1 MSKYTTELRFICE
14 SKSGLSNSVGF
25 NQIDD
30 VISNS
35 WNKIFD
41 NFPIFDE
48 SYRSVLC
55 SKILKHYYTREISAE
70 TVGLWQLWLN
80 TRMGEIM
87 PYYNKLYES
96 ALLEFDPF
104 KDTNYSRN
112 HGGTFTG
119 DTRRNGRSDVSVDN
133 SVTSNGTSNSKNLFS
148 DTPQG
153 AITNIENESYLTNAT
168 LIKDT
173 DTNTTNTDGN
183 STTQNTE
190 TTGITN
196 TDNWIE
202 TIVGKQS
209 DVSYSKLLQEFRD
222 TFLNID
228 VMIIND
234 LSDLFM
240 NLWYKG

>member
-14 SKSGLSNSVGF
+14 SKAGLSNSVGF
-25 NQIDD
+25 NNIDD

-119 DTRRNGRSDVSVDN
+119 DTVRNGRNEIDVNN

-173 DTNTTNTDGN
+173 DTNKTDTKGN

-209 DVSYSKLLQEFRD
+209 TISYSKLLQEFRD

-240 NLWYKG
+240 NLW

>member
-14 SKSGLSNSVGF
+14 SKADLSNSVGF

-119 DTRRNGRSDVSVDN
+119 DTVRNGRSEIDVDN

-209 DVSYSKLLQEFRD
+209 TVSYSKLLQEFRD

-240 NLWYKG
+240 NLW

>member
-14 SKSGLSNSVGF
+14 SKAGLSDSVGF

-104 KDTNYSRN
+104 KDTNYTRN

-119 DTRRNGRSDVSVDN
+119 DTVRNGRSDVSVDN

-183 STTQNTE
+183 STAQNTE

-209 DVSYSKLLQEFRD
+209 TVSYSKLLQEFRD

-234 LSDLFM
+234 LGDLFM
-240 NLWYKG
+240 NLW

>member
-1 MSKYTTELRFICE
+1 MSKYTTELRCMCE
-14 SKSGLSNSVGF
+14 SKAGLTDSVGF

-70 TVGLWQLWLN
+70 SFGLWQLWLN

-104 KDTNYSRN
+104 KDTNYTRN

-119 DTRRNGRSDVSVDN
+119 DTVRNGRSEIDVDN

-190 TTGITN
+190 TTGVTN

-209 DVSYSKLLQEFRD
+209 TVSYSKLLQEFRD

-240 NLWYKG
+240 NLW

>member
-1 MSKYTTELRFICE
+1 MSKYTTEVRFICE
-14 SKSGLSNSVGF
+14 SKAGLSDSVGF

-30 VISNS
+30 VISSS

-133 SVTSNGTSNSKNLFS
+133 SVTSNGTYNSKNLFS

-209 DVSYSKLLQEFRD
+209 TVSYSKLLQEFRD

-240 NLWYKG
+240 NLW

>member
-14 SKSGLSNSVGF
+14 SKAGLSDSVGF

-35 WNKIFD
+35 WNKIFN

-96 ALLEFDPF
+96 ALIEFDPF
-104 KDTNYSRN
+104 KDTNYTRN

-119 DTRRNGRSDVSVDN
+119 DTVRNGRSEIDVDN

-209 DVSYSKLLQEFRD
+209 TVSYSKLLQEFRD

-240 NLWYKG
+240 NLW

>member
-1 MSKYTTELRFICE
+1 MSKYTTEVRFICE
-14 SKSGLSNSVGF
+14 SKAGLSNSVGF

-119 DTRRNGRSDVSVDN
+119 DTVRNGRSEIDVDN

-209 DVSYSKLLQEFRD
+209 TVSYSKLLQEFRD

-240 NLWYKG
+240 NLW

>member
-14 SKSGLSNSVGF
+14 SKAGLSDSVGF

-80 TRMGEIM
+80 TRMSEIM

-104 KDTNYSRN
+104 KDVNYSRN

-133 SVTSNGTSNSKNLFS
+133 SVTSNGTSSSKNLFS

-209 DVSYSKLLQEFRD
+209 TISYSKLLKEFRE

-240 NLWYKG
+240 NLW

>member
-14 SKSGLSNSVGF
+14 SKAGLSNSVGF

-119 DTRRNGRSDVSVDN
+119 DTVRNGRSDVSVDN

-209 DVSYSKLLQEFRD
+209 TVSYSKLLQEFRD

-240 NLWYKG
+240 NLW

>member
-14 SKSGLSNSVGF
+14 SKAGLSNSVGF

-70 TVGLWQLWLN
+70 TLGLWQLWLN

-104 KDTNYSRN
+104 KDTNYTRN

-119 DTRRNGRSDVSVDN
+119 DTVRNGRSEIDVDN

-209 DVSYSKLLQEFRD
+209 TVSYSKLLQEFRD

-240 NLWYKG
+240 NLW

>member
-1 MSKYTTELRFICE
+1 MSKYTTEVRFICE
-14 SKSGLSNSVGF
+14 SKAGLSNSVGF

-209 DVSYSKLLQEFRD
+209 TVSYSKLLQEFRD

-240 NLWYKG
+240 NLW

>member
-1 MSKYTTELRFICE
+1 MSKYTTEVRFICE
-14 SKSGLSNSVGF
+14 SKAGLSNSVGF

-119 DTRRNGRSDVSVDN
+119 DTVRNGRSEIDVDN

-209 DVSYSKLLQEFRD
+209 TVSYSKLLQEFRD

-234 LSDLFM
+234 LGDLFM
-240 NLWYKG
+240 NLW

>member
-14 SKSGLSNSVGF
+14 SKAGLSDSVGF

-104 KDTNYSRN
+104 KDTNYTRN

-119 DTRRNGRSDVSVDN
+119 DTVRNGRSEIDVDN

-202 TIVGKQS
+202 TIIGKQS
-209 DVSYSKLLQEFRD
+209 TVSYSKLLQEFRD

-240 NLWYKG
+240 NLW

>member
-14 SKSGLSNSVGF
+14 SKAGLSESVGF

-70 TVGLWQLWLN
+70 TVGLWQLWIN

-209 DVSYSKLLQEFRD
+209 TVSYSKLLQEFRD

-240 NLWYKG
+240 NLW

>member
-1 MSKYTTELRFICE
+1 MSKYTTEVRFICE
-14 SKSGLSNSVGF
+14 SKAGLSNSVGF

-80 TRMGEIM
+80 ARMGEIM

-104 KDTNYSRN
+104 KDVNYSRN

-209 DVSYSKLLQEFRD
+209 TVSYSKLLQEFRD

-240 NLWYKG
+240 NLW

>member
-14 SKSGLSNSVGF
+14 SKAGLSDSVGF

-55 SKILKHYYTREISAE
+55 SKIIKHYYTREISAE

-119 DTRRNGRSDVSVDN
+119 DTVRNGRSEIDVDN
-133 SVTSNGTSNSKNLFS
+133 SVTSNGTYNSKNLFS

-209 DVSYSKLLQEFRD
+209 TVSYSKLLQEFRD

-240 NLWYKG
+240 NLW

>member
-1 MSKYTTELRFICE
+1 MSKYTTEVRFICE
-14 SKSGLSNSVGF
+14 SKAGLSNSVGF

-119 DTRRNGRSDVSVDN
+119 DTVRNGRSEIDVDN
-133 SVTSNGTSNSKNLFS
+133 SVTSNGASNSKNLFS

-209 DVSYSKLLQEFRD
+209 TISYSKLLQEFRD

-240 NLWYKG
+240 NLW

>member
-14 SKSGLSNSVGF
+14 SKAGLSDSVGF

-80 TRMGEIM
+80 TRMNEIM

-119 DTRRNGRSDVSVDN
+119 DTVRNGRSEIDVDN

-209 DVSYSKLLQEFRD
+209 TVSYSKLLQEFRD

-240 NLWYKG
+240 NLW

>member
-14 SKSGLSNSVGF
+14 SKAGLYDSVGF

-119 DTRRNGRSDVSVDN
+119 DTVRNGRSEIDVDN

-202 TIVGKQS
+202 TIVGKQCT
-209 DVSYSKLLQEFRD
+209 VSYSKLLQEFRD

-234 LSDLFM
+234 LGDLFM
-240 NLWYKG
+240 NLW

>member
-14 SKSGLSNSVGF
+14 SKAGLSNSVGF

-35 WNKIFD
+35 WSKIFD

-112 HGGTFTG
+112 HGGTFTA

-209 DVSYSKLLQEFRD
+209 TVSYSKLLQEFRD

-240 NLWYKG
+240 NLW

>member
-14 SKSGLSNSVGF
+14 SKAGLSDSVGF

-104 KDTNYSRN
+104 KDVNYSRN

-209 DVSYSKLLQEFRD
+209 TVSYSKLLKEFRE

-240 NLWYKG
+240 NIW

>member
-14 SKSGLSNSVGF
+14 SKAGLSDSVGF

-30 VISNS
+30 VISKS

-96 ALLEFDPF
+96 ALLE
-104 KDTNYSRN
+104 S
-112 HGGTFTG
+112 
-119 DTRRNGRSDVSVDN
+119 
-133 SVTSNGTSNSKNLFS
+133 
-148 DTPQG
+148 
-153 AITNIENESYLTNAT
+153 
-168 LIKDT
+168 LIHLK
-173 DTNTTNTDGN
+173 
-183 STTQNTE
+183 
-190 TTGITN
+190 IP
-196 TDNWIE
+196 
-202 TIVGKQS
+202 TIVETMVEHLPVTPDETEEVTLVLIIVLHQMERLI
-209 DVSYSKLLQEFRD
+209 VRIY
-222 TFLNID
+222 FLIRHK
-228 VMIIND
+228 V
-234 LSDLFM
+234 LSLI
-240 NLWYKG
+240 

>member
-14 SKSGLSNSVGF
+14 SKAGLTNSVGF

-119 DTRRNGRSDVSVDN
+119 DTVRNGRSEIDVDN

-209 DVSYSKLLQEFRD
+209 TVSYSKLLQEFRD

-240 NLWYKG
+240 NLW

>member
-14 SKSGLSNSVGF
+14 SKAGLSDSVGF

-96 ALLEFDPF
+96 ALIEFDPF

-119 DTRRNGRSDVSVDN
+119 DTVRNGRSEIDVDN

-209 DVSYSKLLQEFRD
+209 TVSYSKLLQEFRD

-240 NLWYKG
+240 NLW

>member
-14 SKSGLSNSVGF
+14 SKAGLSNSVGF

-119 DTRRNGRSDVSVDN
+119 DTVRNGRSEIDVDN

-209 DVSYSKLLQEFRD
+209 TVSYSKLLQEFRD

-234 LSDLFM
+234 LGDLFM
-240 NLWYKG
+240 NLW

>member
-14 SKSGLSNSVGF
+14 SKAGLSNSVGF

-104 KDTNYSRN
+104 KDINYTRN

-119 DTRRNGRSDVSVDN
+119 DTVRNGRSEIDVDN

-209 DVSYSKLLQEFRD
+209 TVSYSKLLQEFRD

-240 NLWYKG
+240 NLW

>member
-14 SKSGLSNSVGF
+14 SKAGLSNSVGF

-35 WNKIFD
+35 WNKIFY

-104 KDTNYSRN
+104 KDVNYTRN

-209 DVSYSKLLQEFRD
+209 TVSYSKLLQEFRD

-240 NLWYKG
+240 NLW

>member
-14 SKSGLSNSVGF
+14 SKAGLSNSVGF

-119 DTRRNGRSDVSVDN
+119 DTVRNGRNEIAVDN
-133 SVTSNGTSNSKNLFS
+133 SVTSTGSSNSKNLFS

-173 DTNTTNTDGN
+173 DTNITNTDGN

-209 DVSYSKLLQEFRD
+209 TVSYSKLLQEFRD

-240 NLWYKG
+240 NLW

>member
-14 SKSGLSNSVGF
+14 SKADLSNSVGF

-104 KDTNYSRN
+104 KDTNYTRN

-119 DTRRNGRSDVSVDN
+119 DTVRNGRSEIDVDN

-209 DVSYSKLLQEFRD
+209 TVSYSKLLQEFRD

-240 NLWYKG
+240 NLW

>member
-14 SKSGLSNSVGF
+14 SKAGLSDSVGF

-119 DTRRNGRSDVSVDN
+119 DTIRNGRSEIDVDN

-209 DVSYSKLLQEFRD
+209 TVSYSKLLQEFRD

-240 NLWYKG
+240 NLW

>member
-14 SKSGLSNSVGF
+14 SKAGLSDSVGF

-96 ALLEFDPF
+96 AILEFDPF

-209 DVSYSKLLQEFRD
+209 TVSYSKLLQEFRD

-234 LSDLFM
+234 LGDLFM
-240 NLWYKG
+240 NLW

>member
-14 SKSGLSNSVGF
+14 SKAGLTDSVGF

-119 DTRRNGRSDVSVDN
+119 DTVRNGRSEIDVDN

-190 TTGITN
+190 TTGVTN

-209 DVSYSKLLQEFRD
+209 TVSYSKLLQEFRD

-240 NLWYKG
+240 NLW

>member
-14 SKSGLSNSVGF
+14 SKAGLSDSVGF

-119 DTRRNGRSDVSVDN
+119 DTVRNGRSDVSVDN

-209 DVSYSKLLQEFRD
+209 TVSYSKLLQEFRD

-240 NLWYKG
+240 NLW

>member
-14 SKSGLSNSVGF
+14 SKAGLSNSVGF

-80 TRMGEIM
+80 TRMCEIM

-209 DVSYSKLLQEFRD
+209 TVSYSKLLQEFRD

-240 NLWYKG
+240 NLW

>member
-1 MSKYTTELRFICE
+1 MSKYTTEIRFICE
-14 SKSGLSNSVGF
+14 SKAGLSDSVGF

-112 HGGTFTG
+112 HGGKFTG
-119 DTRRNGRSDVSVDN
+119 DTVRNGRSEIDVDN

-190 TTGITN
+190 TTGVTN

-209 DVSYSKLLQEFRD
+209 TVSYSKLLQEFRD

-234 LSDLFM
+234 LGDLFM
-240 NLWYKG
+240 NLW

>member
-14 SKSGLSNSVGF
+14 SKAGLSDSVGF

-209 DVSYSKLLQEFRD
+209 TVSYSKLLQEFRD

-234 LSDLFM
+234 LGDLFM
-240 NLWYKG
+240 NLW

>member
-14 SKSGLSNSVGF
+14 SKAGLSDSVGF

-119 DTRRNGRSDVSVDN
+119 DTVRNGRSEIDVDN
-133 SVTSNGTSNSKNLFS
+133 TVTSNGTSNSKNLFS

-190 TTGITN
+190 TTGVTN

-209 DVSYSKLLQEFRD
+209 TVSYSKLLQEFRD

>member
-14 SKSGLSNSVGF
+14 SKAGLSNSVGF

-30 VISNS
+30 IISNS

-209 DVSYSKLLQEFRD
+209 TVSYSKLLQEFRD

-240 NLWYKG
+240 NIW

>member
-14 SKSGLSNSVGF
+14 SKAGLSDSVGF

-55 SKILKHYYTREISAE
+55 SKIIKHYYTREISAE

-104 KDTNYSRN
+104 KDTNYTRN

-119 DTRRNGRSDVSVDN
+119 DTVRNGRSEIDVDN

-209 DVSYSKLLQEFRD
+209 TVSYSKLLQEFRD

-240 NLWYKG
+240 NLW